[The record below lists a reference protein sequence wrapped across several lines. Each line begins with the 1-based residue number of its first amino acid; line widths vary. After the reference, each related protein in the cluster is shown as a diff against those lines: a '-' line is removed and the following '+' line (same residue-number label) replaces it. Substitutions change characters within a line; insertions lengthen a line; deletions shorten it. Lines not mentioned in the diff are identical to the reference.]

1 MKSELKKEIQS
12 RTYMSIV
19 KLQILIKLKLRMLNK
34 RVRTNMIGCNNFLL
48 PRRMK
53 IWLSKILK
61 SNSQKCFKEESVQT
75 KLLLNSYLKHKLTNQ
90 EDKDLQA
97 KYSIEV

>member
-19 KLQILIKLKLRMLNK
+19 KLQILIKLKLRMLKK

>member
-1 MKSELKKEIQS
+1 MLK
-12 RTYMSIV
+12 
-19 KLQILIKLKLRMLNK
+19 K